1 MDPPFNILQIC
12 DSHIEDVQKK
22 YLCYSYLWKQRKGQH
37 EDTFLH
43 QGGSVYLLE
52 LGIHATIENKQHMY
66 AEWVY

>member
-1 MDPPFNILQIC
+1 MT
-12 DSHIEDVQKK
+12 DSRYIKTAMAHSI

-52 LGIHATIENKQHMY
+52 LGIHATLENKQHTY
-66 AEWVY
+66 AE